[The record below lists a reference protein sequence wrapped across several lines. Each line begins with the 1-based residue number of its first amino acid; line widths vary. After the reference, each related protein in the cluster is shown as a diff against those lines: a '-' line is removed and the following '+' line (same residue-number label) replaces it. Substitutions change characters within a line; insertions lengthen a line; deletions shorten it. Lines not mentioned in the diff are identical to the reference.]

1 MRTYREMRRD
11 AWKIVTGSSWMWR
24 LIVNYAVLIAIAV
37 GVMAA
42 VVFAFQAAGIQT
54 WESFRAAAAEAK
66 RNGLELAVP
75 SAREAWRMTLASAF
89 ATVVQYL
96 FYGIG
101 TFGIVTTLLKCIK
114 NDTSRWFSDAFGG
127 FRRPFEMLW
136 LMLLMMI
143 KIMLWTLLFII
154 PGIIAGF
161 RYMLSWYIK
170 AENPEMSASAC
181 IKRSSELMQGRK
193 LHMLGFSLSYLGW
206 FLLAVVPY
214 FAGWFVAVSVA
225 EPCGQVAALAA
236 VLGGMLTALP
246 FFVFAL
252 IYSAVGKAIFY
263 RDAKAES
270 EGSAE
275 QENPSVTSSVIDV

>member
-1 MRTYREMRRD
+1 MRTYREMRQD
-11 AWKIVTGSSWMWR
+11 AWKIVTDSSWMGR
-24 LIVNYAVLIAIAV
+24 LIVNYTVLVGIAV
-37 GVMAA
+37 GA
-42 VVFAFQAAGIQT
+42 VVAIAFAFQAAGIQT
-54 WESFRAAAAEAK
+54 WDSFRAAAEEAK

-75 SAREAWRMTLASAF
+75 SAREAWRMTLASMF

-96 FYGIG
+96 FYGIV

-143 KIMLWTLLFII
+143 KIMLWALLFII
-154 PGIIAGF
+154 PGIVAGF

-170 AENPEMSASAC
+170 AENPGMSASAC
-181 IKRSSELMQGRK
+181 IKRSSELMRGRK
-193 LHMLGFSLSYLGW
+193 LHMLAFSFSYIGW

-214 FAGWFVAVSVA
+214 FAGCFVAALVA
-225 EPCGQVAALAA
+225 KPYGQVAAFVA
-236 VLGGMLTALP
+236 VLAGMLAALP
-246 FFVFAL
+246 FLVFAL

-263 RDAKAES
+263 RDAKSES
-270 EGSAE
+270 EG
-275 QENPSVTSSVIDV
+275 